1 MQNGG
6 LCSPCNCSFLLTILL
21 YLSTGPPWVACVDI
35 CSSAVLCS
43 GHRGICF
50 SAGCT
55 SSPSFFSDF
64 NVCKVVSCVLF
75 LTPFSWV
82 ASWPFLTMFFRGT
95 TFLAGGLNLAG
106 WWGCWRQLEIAGTGC
121 IGHGAA
127 WPLLSCSPHCQ
138 HKGTHTQNKQLWE
151 ISHLFFWV
159 VLFQIFLKN
168 GTNRY
173 SLCSLIHTD
182 YIILMWVSTRR
193 THWN

>member
-151 ISHLFFWV
+151 ISHLFFLGCTLPNLSQERYKQV
-159 VLFQIFLKN
+159 QPVLLD
-168 GTNRY
+168 
-173 SLCSLIHTD
+173 SH
-182 YIILMWVSTRR
+182 
-193 THWN
+193 